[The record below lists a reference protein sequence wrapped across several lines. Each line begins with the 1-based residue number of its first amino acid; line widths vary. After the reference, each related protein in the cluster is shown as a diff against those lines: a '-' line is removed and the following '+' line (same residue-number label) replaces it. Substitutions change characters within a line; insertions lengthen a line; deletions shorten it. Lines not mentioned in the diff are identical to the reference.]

1 MSEAMTYQTGEAP
14 KIGDRVTYH
23 GESVWPAKSE
33 PLIVKGLGSS
43 RTVTVEGRGEIVT
56 PHRKN
61 GRTISEKEP
70 VDKMLHTVL
79 AHFCRKLP

>member
-1 MSEAMTYQTGEAP
+1 M
-14 KIGDRVTYH
+14 
-23 GESVWPAKSE
+23 WPAKGE
-33 PLIVKGLGSS
+33 PLIVKGFGSS
-43 RTVTVEGRGEIVT
+43 KTVTVEGRGEIVT

-61 GRTISEKEP
+61 GQTISKKEP